1 MDLQR
6 NSPRFHLTPEGWVRA
21 GGRTGRETGGDWRD
35 RPAGAVET
43 WEWSLS
49 ADPDRPHQARQ
60 TWVNGRVHQQIRES
74 IRTSFPPPV
83 DGVI

>member
-21 GGRTGRETGGDWRD
+21 GGRSSREAGGDWQD

-43 WEWSLS
+43 WEWNLS
-49 ADPDRPHQARQ
+49 ADPGRPHQARQ
-60 TWVNGRVHQQIRES
+60 TWVNGRVHQQIREG